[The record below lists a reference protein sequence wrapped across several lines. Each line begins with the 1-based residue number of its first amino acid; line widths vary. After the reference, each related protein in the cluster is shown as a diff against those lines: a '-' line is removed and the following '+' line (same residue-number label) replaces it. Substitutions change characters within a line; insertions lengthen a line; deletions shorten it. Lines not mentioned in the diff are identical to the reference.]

1 MTGEAGG
8 VEEDE
13 RSQLGSQDGPPAS
26 RDGLAAVAARG
37 ALLHHVHH
45 VGHVQ
50 RHVVTGTHKCI
61 VTDLGERE
69 VER

>member
-1 MTGEAGG
+1 M
-8 VEEDE
+8 EEDD
-13 RSQLGSQDGPPAS
+13 RSELGSHDGHPAS
-26 RDGLAAVAARG
+26 RDGLAALTAHG

-50 RHVVTGTHKCI
+50 SHVVTRTDKCI

-69 VER
+69 RE